1 VKKQLATIA
10 LGALVL
16 AGCAGNDNPLRIVRS
31 ACPAVGVLQNAGDVT
46 LFSEGRRGLADGID
60 VVATITNVRA
70 ACSDAGDD
78 IVSQVSYDVVARRAE
93 AGPARSVT
101 LPVFA
106 AVMQGGETLVAKQVG
121 QVSISFAAGD
131 IHGRGSATAQGRVV
145 RAAATLPP
153 EIEQK
158 ITRKRK
164 AGDFDAAIDPMSDPQ
179 VRRAV
184 RAASFEVLLG
194 FQLDEID
201 LAYNVTR

>member
-1 VKKQLATIA
+1 MKKQLAIIA

-16 AGCAGNDNPLRIVRS
+16 AGCASADNPLRIVRS

-46 LFSEGRRGLADGID
+46 LFAEGRRGFADGID

-70 ACSDAGDD
+70 ACSDVGED
-78 IVSQVSYDVVARRAE
+78 IVSQLSYDVIARRSD
-93 AGPARSVT
+93 AGPARTLT

-106 AVMQGGETLVAKQVG
+106 AVMQGGDRLVAKQVG
-121 QVSISFAAGD
+121 QVSLTFAEGQTRA
-131 IHGRGSATAQGRVV
+131 RTSATAQGRVV
-145 RAAATLPP
+145 RTAATLPP
-153 EIEQK
+153 EVEQK
-158 ITRKRK
+158 ITRKRR
-164 AGDFDAAIDPMSDPQ
+164 AGDFDAAIDPMADPQ

>member
-1 VKKQLATIA
+1 VKKQLAIIA
-10 LGALVL
+10 LGALAL

-31 ACPAVGVLQNAGDVT
+31 ACPAVGVLQNTGDVT
-46 LFSEGRRGLADGID
+46 LFAEGRRGLADGID

-70 ACSDAGDD
+70 ACSDVGED
-78 IVSQVSYDVVARRAE
+78 IVSQVSYDVIARRSD
-93 AGPARSVT
+93 AGPARTLT

-106 AVMQGGETLVAKQVG
+106 AVMQGGDRLVAKQVG
-121 QVSISFAAGD
+121 QVSLNFAEGQTRTRA
-131 IHGRGSATAQGRVV
+131 SATAQGSVV

-153 EIEQK
+153 DVEQK
-158 ITRKRK
+158 ITRKRR
-164 AGDFDAAIDPMSDPQ
+164 AGDFDAAIDPMADPQ